1 MGNKKKRRSL
11 STFAILIAVLLLV
24 SIATWVT
31 SGQTYTDAETSELA
45 AVTGA
50 TLNDILM
57 APINGWHNAGDVI
70 GFVFCLGAFLSILN
84 ATGALETGIHVLV
97 KKLHGKE
104 LALVWILMFLFSV
117 GGTTYGMGE
126 ETVGFYILLA
136 ATMMAAGFDTLVGA
150 ATVLL
155 GAGSGVL
162 GSTINP
168 FATGAA
174 VAAASDAMK
183 AMNTEVNMGIVYVE
197 AIILWLATYFIS
209 ALFVTRYA
217 KKVKEGKGSILTA
230 DQLDECKKAYGSSSE
245 IDANVK
251 LTGRQK
257 GVLVIFGLS
266 FVVMILGFIP
276 WGSLNEGIY
285 NALGFS
291 HWLTGNG
298 FGDWWFDDAATW
310 FLLMGLVIGLIGL
323 EDKSKLM
330 PCIVAGFADM
340 ISVNLVIALARATTV
355 IMSTTGL
362 GTWLVEASVT
372 ALSASG
378 LPAPVFGALDY
389 LLHIGL
395 SFLVPSS
402 SGLASLSAPIV
413 SPIVAGMGWSVETS
427 IMINVA
433 ANGLV
438 NLFTPTCGF
447 IMGGLALA
455 RVPYETWLKWA
466 GKLLAIIAVVA
477 GVVLTVA
484 MLILS

>member
-1 MGNKKKRRSL
+1 MLRFLDSL
-11 STFAILIAVLLLV
+11 QFVL
-24 SIATWVT
+24 
-31 SGQTYTDAETSELA
+31 
-45 AVTGA
+45 
-50 TLNDILM
+50 
-57 APINGWHNAGDVI
+57 
-70 GFVFCLGAFLSILN
+70 FVFF
-84 ATGALETGIHVLV
+84 T
-97 KKLHGKE
+97 
-104 LALVWILMFLFSV
+104 
-117 GGTTYGMGE
+117 
-126 ETVGFYILLA
+126 A
-136 ATMMAAGFDTLVGA
+136 AYAYQ
-150 ATVLL
+150 
-155 GAGSGVL
+155 
-162 GSTINP
+162 
-168 FATGAA
+168 
-174 VAAASDAMK
+174 
-183 AMNTEVNMGIVYVE
+183 IVY
-197 AIILWLATYFIS
+197 
-209 ALFVTRYA
+209 
-217 KKVKEGKGSILTA
+217 
-230 DQLDECKKAYGSSSE
+230 
-245 IDANVK
+245 
-251 LTGRQK
+251 
-257 GVLVIFGLS
+257 
-266 FVVMILGFIP
+266 
-276 WGSLNEGIY
+276 
-285 NALGFS
+285 
-291 HWLTGNG
+291 
-298 FGDWWFDDAATW
+298 
-310 FLLMGLVIGLIGL
+310 LVIGLIGL

-378 LPAPVFGALDY
+378 LPAPAFGALDY

-484 MLILS
+484 MLVLS

>member
-1 MGNKKKRRSL
+1 M
-11 STFAILIAVLLLV
+11 
-24 SIATWVT
+24 
-31 SGQTYTDAETSELA
+31 
-45 AVTGA
+45 
-50 TLNDILM
+50 
-57 APINGWHNAGDVI
+57 
-70 GFVFCLGAFLSILN
+70 
-84 ATGALETGIHVLV
+84 
-97 KKLHGKE
+97 
-104 LALVWILMFLFSV
+104 
-117 GGTTYGMGE
+117 
-126 ETVGFYILLA
+126 
-136 ATMMAAGFDTLVGA
+136 
-150 ATVLL
+150 
-155 GAGSGVL
+155 
-162 GSTINP
+162 
-168 FATGAA
+168 
-174 VAAASDAMK
+174 
-183 AMNTEVNMGIVYVE
+183 
-197 AIILWLATYFIS
+197 
-209 ALFVTRYA
+209 
-217 KKVKEGKGSILTA
+217 
-230 DQLDECKKAYGSSSE
+230 
-245 IDANVK
+245 K

-285 NALGFS
+285 NTLSFS

-310 FLLMGLVIGLIGL
+310 FLLMGLLIGLIGL

-330 PCIVAGFADM
+330 PCVVAGFADM

-378 LPAPVFGALDY
+378 LPAPAFGALDY

-484 MLILS
+484 MLVLS

>member
-1 MGNKKKRRSL
+1 MACGH
-11 STFAILIAVLLLV
+11 FAVFVAAWVVLG
-24 SIATWVT
+24 S
-31 SGQTYTDAETSELA
+31 
-45 AVTGA
+45 
-50 TLNDILM
+50 
-57 APINGWHNAGDVI
+57 
-70 GFVFCLGAFLSILN
+70 
-84 ATGALETGIHVLV
+84 
-97 KKLHGKE
+97 
-104 LALVWILMFLFSV
+104 
-117 GGTTYGMGE
+117 
-126 ETVGFYILLA
+126 
-136 ATMMAAGFDTLVGA
+136 
-150 ATVLL
+150 
-155 GAGSGVL
+155 GSGVL

-174 VAAASDAMK
+174 VAAAGVD
-183 AMNTEVNMGIVYVE
+183 VNMGIVYVE

-251 LTGRQK
+251 LSGRQK

-285 NALGFS
+285 NTLGFS
-291 HWLTGNG
+291 SVLTGNG

-378 LPAPVFGALDY
+378 LPAPAFGALDY

-484 MLILS
+484 MLVLS